1 MFMRCVVAITALL
14 AVASGCASSAPEA
27 RMDAAMFPAV
37 TQSAGNFA
45 ATDRTAKSSGV
56 TTAISSVWMTAIT
69 AGGPAVVD
77 AATIQNPETSI
88 TNSTT
93 VELDCSNWFS
103 KEVAFRLGWSGTPS
117 ANLTGTVWGRT
128 STTEAWTRLTNLNG
142 DVTMTFTPNAA
153 LDPTDGTLYYT
164 SVDPILHVVNRMGC
178 NYLRFGVQTAFNG
191 TVTNTSI
198 LQAKAVD

>member
-1 MFMRCVVAITALL
+1 MHKRIFPVLALL
-14 AVASGCASSAPEA
+14 AMISGCATREAPE

-45 ATDRTAKSSGV
+45 ATDRTSKSSGV
-56 TTAISSVWMTAIT
+56 TTAISSVWMTAIS
-69 AGGPAVVD
+69 AGGPAVLD
-77 AATIQNPETSI
+77 AATIQNPDTSI

-93 VELDCSNWFS
+93 IELDCSNWFS
-103 KEVAFRLGWSGTPS
+103 KEVAFRLVWSGTPS

-128 STTEAWTRLTNLNG
+128 STSEAWTRLTNLNG

-164 SVDPILHVVNRMGC
+164 SVDPVLHVVDRMGC
-178 NYLRFGVQTAFNG
+178 NYLQFGVQVPFNG
-191 TVTNTSI
+191 TVTNTSM